1 MAASKPVDLCTHL
14 LASGKLCRGVA
25 LRNERYCRAHIRNHR
40 ILDHQRVQHDA
51 LHRLS
56 EQTDSMPLDDL
67 LYLLLRKLEAVHLA
81 HSLSRFPE
89 VSVLLVCTINRL
101 IEARADEMTEENPHQ
116 PSNEMTAQISAQL
129 TSPESIATPQ
139 LSPDHTL
146 PDLAQLHPS
155 QLNQMLTKYLESLA

>member
-1 MAASKPVDLCTHL
+1 MAKSKPVDLCTHL

-51 LHRLS
+51 LQRLS

-81 HSLSRFPE
+81 HSISRFPE
-89 VSVLLVCTINRL
+89 VSCLLVCTINRL
-101 IEARADEMTEENPHQ
+101 IEAREQAPDH
-116 PSNEMTAQISAQL
+116 MTAPL
-129 TSPESIATPQ
+129 TSPESIAAPQ

-146 PDLAQLHPS
+146 PDLAQLDPS